1 LFLINKVEDIM
12 RNLQIAVDGPAG
24 SGKSTVAKE
33 IANRLGII
41 YLDTGAMYRAVTYL
55 ALEPQMDVKKSQ
67 DLRTIV
73 DSLTLE
79 MEPGRIFVNGQ
90 DVTESIRLP
99 EVSRNVSY
107 TAMDAYVRERMV
119 ALQRSIA
126 GNKSVIMDG
135 RDIGTHVLPDAKYKF
150 FLTATAEERAER
162 RMKELHEKGFDV
174 SFEQLV
180 NEIKERDRLDSE
192 REVSPLVKA
201 EDAIEIDT
209 TSMGIQD
216 VVRFILD
223 FVEDN

>member
-1 LFLINKVEDIM
+1 M

-33 IANRLGII
+33 IASRLGII

-55 ALEPQMDVKKSQ
+55 ALERQMDVKKSQ

-135 RDIGTHVLPDAKYKF
+135 RDIGTHVLPNAKYKF

>member
-1 LFLINKVEDIM
+1 M

-33 IANRLGII
+33 IASRLGII

-55 ALEPQMDVKKSQ
+55 ALERQMDVKKSQ

-135 RDIGTHVLPDAKYKF
+135 RDIGTHVLPNAKYKF

-201 EDAIEIDT
+201 VDAIEIDT